1 MHWFRHSSAGLRAAA
16 TIMRQ
21 FRITADSA
29 TRPRIDKIRRHTPGL
44 RSAFVQ
50 AEWTDHVANLPPI
63 SNLNRRHLLCATPA
77 LITAAGGIARAQV
90 PGAVAPPAAKLI
102 AAAQAQIGVTTRY
115 NPAYERLS
123 FPGGDVPMERGV
135 CTDVVVRAYRVAFA
149 ADLQAL
155 IHADM
160 KAAFS
165 VYPRNW
171 GLTVP
176 DTNIDH
182 RRVLNMQVFFRRKG
196 AALPVPT
203 NTNDWQ
209 PGDLVTQTLPNG
221 RPHIGIVSD
230 KRHPESGRLL
240 VIHNIGGG
248 TEASD
253 ILALFKPVGRYRY
266 LV

>member
-1 MHWFRHSSAGLRAAA
+1 MYPPVLSPWFDRRRLLIAAPALLMASAGLA
-16 TIMRQ
+16 
-21 FRITADSA
+21 
-29 TRPRIDKIRRHTPGL
+29 
-44 RSAFVQ
+44 RSEAPV
-50 AEWTDHVANLPPI
+50 
-63 SNLNRRHLLCATPA
+63 
-77 LITAAGGIARAQV
+77 
-90 PGAVAPPAAKLI
+90 VAPPTAAAKLI
-102 AAAQAQIGVTTRY
+102 AAAQGQIGVTTSY
-115 NPAYERLS
+115 NPAYERLA
-123 FPGGDVPMERGV
+123 FPGGDVPIERGV
-135 CTDVVVRAYRVAFA
+135 CTDVVVRAFRVAFQ

-155 IHADM
+155 INADM

-165 VYPRNW
+165 VYPRTW
-171 GLTVP
+171 GLTAP

-203 NTNDWQ
+203 SATAWQ
-209 PGDLVTQTLPNG
+209 PGDLVTQNLPNG

-230 KRHPESGRLL
+230 KRHPDSARLL

-253 ILALFKPVGRYRY
+253 ILALFKATGRYRY

>member
-1 MHWFRHSSAGLRAAA
+1 MA
-16 TIMRQ
+16 
-21 FRITADSA
+21 
-29 TRPRIDKIRRHTPGL
+29 
-44 RSAFVQ
+44 
-50 AEWTDHVANLPPI
+50 PI
-63 SNLNRRHLLCATPA
+63 ARLNRRHFIVAASTALTGSLVPLRNAMGQVPA
-77 LITAAGGIARAQV
+77 NTAAPTGTAT
-90 PGAVAPPAAKLI
+90 AKLI

-115 NPAYERLS
+115 NPAYERLA

-135 CTDVVVRAYRVAFA
+135 CTDVVVRAYRVAFN

-155 IHADM
+155 INVDM
-160 KAAFS
+160 TAAFS
-165 VYPRNW
+165 VYPRTW
-171 GLTVP
+171 GLTAP

-203 NTNDWQ
+203 TATDWQ
-209 PGDLVTQTLPNG
+209 PGDLVTQTLANG

-230 KRHPESGRLL
+230 KRHPDSGRLL

>member
-1 MHWFRHSSAGLRAAA
+1 VTKS
-16 TIMRQ
+16 
-21 FRITADSA
+21 
-29 TRPRIDKIRRHTPGL
+29 
-44 RSAFVQ
+44 
-50 AEWTDHVANLPPI
+50 LPVT
-63 SNLNRRHLLCATPA
+63 NLNRRNLLIAAPA
-77 LITAAGGIARAQV
+77 LLAAASGLARAETPIV
-90 PGAVAPPAAKLI
+90 PAPTTAAAKLI

-115 NPAYERLS
+115 NPAYERLA
-123 FPGGDVPMERGV
+123 FPGGDVPIERGV
-135 CTDVVVRAYRVAFA
+135 CTDVVVRAYRVAFN

-155 IHADM
+155 INADM
-160 KAAFS
+160 RAAFS
-165 VYPRNW
+165 VYPRTW
-171 GLTVP
+171 GLTAP

-182 RRVLNMQVFFRRKG
+182 RRVLNMQVFFRRQG

-203 NTNDWQ
+203 AATDWQ

-230 KRHPESGRLL
+230 KRHAESTRLL

>member
-1 MHWFRHSSAGLRAAA
+1 VPHSLSA
-16 TIMRQ
+16 IN
-21 FRITADSA
+21 I
-29 TRPRIDKIRRHTPGL
+29 
-44 RSAFVQ
+44 
-50 AEWTDHVANLPPI
+50 
-63 SNLNRRHLLCATPA
+63 NRRDVLFAVPTLFAVTSG
-77 LITAAGGIARAQV
+77 LVQAQV
-90 PGAVAPPAAKLI
+90 PAITTTLPTATAAKLI

-115 NPAYERLS
+115 NPAYERLA

-135 CTDVVVRAYRVAFA
+135 CTDVVVRAFRVAFN
-149 ADLQAL
+149 ADLQVL
-155 IHADM
+155 INADM

-165 VYPRNW
+165 AYPQTW
-171 GLTVP
+171 GLTAP

-196 AALPVPT
+196 ASLPLPT
-203 NTNDWQ
+203 TATDWQ

-230 KRHPESGRLL
+230 KRHLESARLL

-253 ILALFKPVGRYRY
+253 ILALFKATGRYRY
-266 LV
+266 LVA

>member
-1 MHWFRHSSAGLRAAA
+1 VSNSLPAAY
-16 TIMRQ
+16 
-21 FRITADSA
+21 
-29 TRPRIDKIRRHTPGL
+29 
-44 RSAFVQ
+44 
-50 AEWTDHVANLPPI
+50 
-63 SNLNRRHLLCATPA
+63 LNRRHLMLAAPA
-77 LITAAGGIARAQV
+77 LLTAASGFSRAQV
-90 PGAVAPPAAKLI
+90 PTVAAPPLTTATAKLI

-115 NPAYERLS
+115 NPAYERLA
-123 FPGGDVPMERGV
+123 FPGGDVPIERGV
-135 CTDVVVRAYRVAFA
+135 CTDVVVRAYRAAFN

-155 IHADM
+155 IHTDM

-165 VYPRNW
+165 AYPRTW

-196 AALPVPT
+196 ATLPVPT
-203 NTNDWQ
+203 IATEWQ

>member
-1 MHWFRHSSAGLRAAA
+1 MYNEHS
-16 TIMRQ
+16 
-21 FRITADSA
+21 
-29 TRPRIDKIRRHTPGL
+29 K
-44 RSAFVQ
+44 
-50 AEWTDHVANLPPI
+50 WTLSVSNSLPA
-63 SNLNRRHLLCATPA
+63 SCLNRRHLLLAAPA
-77 LITAAGGIARAQV
+77 LLTAASGFARGQARAV
-90 PGAVAPPAAKLI
+90 AAAPPPTTAAAKLI
-102 AAAQAQIGVTTRY
+102 AAAQGQIGVTTRY
-115 NPAYERLS
+115 NPTYERLS

-135 CTDVVVRAYRVAFA
+135 CTDVVVRAFRVAFA

-155 IHADM
+155 INADM

-165 VYPRNW
+165 AYPRTW
-171 GLTVP
+171 GLTAP
-176 DTNIDH
+176 DPNIDH

-209 PGDLVTQTLPNG
+209 PGDLVTQNLPNG
-221 RPHIGIVSD
+221 RPHIGVVSD

-253 ILALFKPVGRYRY
+253 ILALFKATGRYRY
-266 LV
+266 LLA

>member
-1 MHWFRHSSAGLRAAA
+1 LLILASGVARAEA
-16 TIMRQ
+16 
-21 FRITADSA
+21 
-29 TRPRIDKIRRHTPGL
+29 P
-44 RSAFVQ
+44 V
-50 AEWTDHVANLPPI
+50 V
-63 SNLNRRHLLCATPA
+63 ATPT
-77 LITAAGGIARAQV
+77 TA
-90 PGAVAPPAAKLI
+90 AAKLI
-102 AAAQAQIGVTTRY
+102 AAAQAQIGVTTSY
-115 NPAYERLS
+115 NPAYERLA
-123 FPGGDVPMERGV
+123 FPGGDVPIERGV
-135 CTDVVVRAYRVAFA
+135 CTDVVVRAYRVAFN

-155 IHADM
+155 INADM

-165 VYPRNW
+165 VYPRTW
-171 GLTVP
+171 GLTAP

-203 NTNDWQ
+203 SASEWQ

-230 KRHPESGRLL
+230 KRHPESARLL